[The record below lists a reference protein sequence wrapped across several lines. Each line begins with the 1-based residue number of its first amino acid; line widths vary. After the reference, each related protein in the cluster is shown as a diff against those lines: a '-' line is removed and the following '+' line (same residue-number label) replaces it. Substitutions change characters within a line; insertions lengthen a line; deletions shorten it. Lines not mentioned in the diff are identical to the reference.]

1 MEYRLTR
8 RGKVLVGVV
17 MFALFIG
24 MVSSGTYI
32 VRYFGDQRAVTV
44 ESEVPP
50 VVDATP
56 DKVTNEEDAGGETP
70 VSETPE
76 PVEVTELPET
86 PSGHYST
93 LQLDDLKNFELILP
107 FASGETQLSEEA
119 HRELTYL
126 MEVLKRYEDEP
137 IAIVSYVDTTLGT
150 WTAEQIRNIGDKR
163 LESVAQALIELGLDI
178 ERIQVQ
184 NGTEAFDDEM
194 ADDRVAIFFSNHY
207 GIDKNSK

>member
-17 MFALFIG
+17 MCALFIG

-44 ESEVPP
+44 ESEAPP

-56 DKVTNEEDAGGETP
+56 DKVTNEEDPGGEAP
-70 VSETPE
+70 VPETPE

-107 FASGETQLSEEA
+107 FASGETHLSEEA
-119 HRELTYL
+119 HRELVYL
-126 MEVLKRYEDEP
+126 MEVLKRYKDEP
-137 IAIVSYVDTTLGT
+137 IAIVSYVDTASGT
-150 WTAEQIRNIGDKR
+150 WTSEQIRNIGDKR
-163 LESVAQALIELGLDI
+163 IESVAQALIELGLDI

-184 NGTEAFDDEM
+184 NGTQAFDDEM
-194 ADDRVAIFFSNHY
+194 SDDRVAVFFSNHY